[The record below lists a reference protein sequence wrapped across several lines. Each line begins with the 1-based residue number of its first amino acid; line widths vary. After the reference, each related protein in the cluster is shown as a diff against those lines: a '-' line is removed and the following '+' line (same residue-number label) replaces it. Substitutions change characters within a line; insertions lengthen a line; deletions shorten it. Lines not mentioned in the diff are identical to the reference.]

1 VIPHKKPEE
10 TRRRLRIE
18 GDDTIRQ
25 INSSSW
31 HHQFPGG
38 TIMTIHQHEICLESN
53 QHFSGR
59 LPTHHL
65 GFLLADLPV
74 AIHGAVSMALLNRSK
89 AHRKPPNWLRQ
100 ASDLRFTGHGG
111 NGVTHLRF
119 ELPSLDDAASEVYRQ
134 QLLFESRRPD
144 GTQTGLDLLI
154 KVVRDIDAVQA
165 DSDAFDPQ
173 LLLQVAKFRRFFKS
187 GPFSGF
193 RIMGSSSASQVDA
206 RVTRATTENSCR
218 LYGRTPTPQRV
229 RLVGNLDGL
238 EASTQRFSLLLDSGE
253 RITCVYPD
261 EISDRLQELWRK
273 RVLVLGS
280 SVFRASG
287 NVLRVEAESID
298 EYANASSLFST
309 SPVPGN
315 SRLDANRLRKTQ
327 GARSGMAAIMGR
339 WPGGETEEEIEQALE
354 RVS

>member
-1 VIPHKKPEE
+1 
-10 TRRRLRIE
+10 
-18 GDDTIRQ
+18 
-25 INSSSW
+25 
-31 HHQFPGG
+31 
-38 TIMTIHQHEICLESN
+38 MTMHQHEICLESD
-53 QHFSGR
+53 QHFAGH

-74 AIHGAVSMALLNRSK
+74 AIRGAVSMALRNRSK
-89 AHRKPPNWLRQ
+89 APGKQPNWLKR

-119 ELPSLDDAASEVYRQ
+119 ELPSLDDAASEVYQQ
-134 QLLFESRRPD
+134 QLLFDSKRPD
-144 GTQTGLDLLI
+144 GKQTGLDLLA
-154 KVVRDIDAVQA
+154 KVVRDIDTVQA

-173 LLLQVAKFRRFFKS
+173 LLQQVTKFRRFFKS

-193 RIMGSSSASQVDA
+193 RIVGSDSDSQASAQ
-206 RVTRATTENSCR
+206 VTRGTTENSRR

-253 RITCVYPD
+253 RIAGVYPD
-261 EISDRLQELWRK
+261 DISDRLQRLWRK

-298 EYANASSLFST
+298 ESANASSLFST
-309 SPVPGN
+309 PPVASS

-327 GARSGMAAIMGR
+327 GTRSGMAAIMGR
-339 WPGGETEEEIEQALE
+339 WPGEETEEEIEQALE